1 DDVPHRADARAF
13 DLLLEQSAGPGRLR
27 RVAEVLVLVG
37 GEVAAGVAEA
47 AAQRHVHRVL
57 PGRPVEPRR
66 HRRPP
71 VDDHG
76 VAVRVLHVA
85 APDVEP
91 LAPGPFRALGARGV
105 RVVEPAEEQRGVAE
119 VGQRLD
125 AVLDLAFQDGGVD
138 PVGGD
143 VADVERFDV
152 LAHRAQRGA
161 GRGEVGAFAGE
172 GVVGGRRRA
181 DGTVYGLVYGRGR
194 GQGGASG

>member
-1 DDVPHRADARAF
+1 
-13 DLLLEQSAGPGRLR
+13 
-27 RVAEVLVLVG
+27 
-37 GEVAAGVAEA
+37 
-47 AAQRHVHRVL
+47 
-57 PGRPVEPRR
+57 
-66 HRRPP
+66 
-71 VDDHG
+71 HG
-76 VAVRVLHVA
+76 VAVPVVHMA

-91 LAPGPFRALGARGV
+91 LAPGPCRALGARGV

-125 AVLDLAFQDGGVD
+125 AVLDLVFQGGGLD

-143 VADVERFDV
+143 VADVESLDV

-172 GVVGGRRRA
+172 RVVGGRLGA
-181 DGTVYGLVYGRGR
+181 DGTVCGLVYGGGR